1 MIRVLIF
8 LSENTQS
15 RQKLEQKFISK
26 FNEAMEDASY
36 IVVENIEDF
45 KREVQNGF
53 TFVFID
59 SVHLLNTL
67 GNVPT
72 NVLLLGSEKIDELEY
87 PNQTISIFPGITQ
100 LLNWLPAAKLSKKIR
115 LDFKGAIVEN
125 DSFLKGQITVPGSEN
140 TGIEENKSTEIKDE
154 QDPSAIAKSIDK
166 GNEKASKDKG
176 ENIATIDDHQSSNYD
191 YLKKARSLI
200 KQTYKQPQHDGN
212 KTIGVWSPLYRI
224 GVTTFV
230 INFGL
235 FLGMHKIETAVL
247 EGLNNRYHLKNY
259 LMKMSGLPTEW
270 KSYASLLH
278 NDQATN
284 LNFAIPFHN
293 VYWLPIDSKDLNY
306 GWNSDSLSAYV
317 DGVKYYDTL
326 LVDLPT
332 GELEDYTIQTL
343 DHLDEIW
350 IVVDNNLQQVL
361 AWKEYIQKV
370 LCKRKINV
378 YLIFNKKLNFSQIDR
393 TAQEMEIPILATL
406 PALYEEVDKNNF
418 ECNPLIDHEDV
429 YEKLIEPFTLLG
441 KHIMGQSFE
450 GKGYIPP
457 RNRWIRKFKSILP
470 ALKG

>member
-26 FNEAMEDASY
+26 FDEAMDNASY
-36 IVVENIEDF
+36 NVVETIEDF
-45 KREVQNGF
+45 KKELQDGF

-59 SVHLLNTL
+59 SVHLLNAL
-67 GNVPT
+67 GNVQT
-72 NVLLLGSEKIDELEY
+72 NVLLLGSEKIDEAEF

-100 LLNWLPAAKLSKKIR
+100 LLNWLPVAKLSKKIR
-115 LDFKGAIVEN
+115 LDFNGPIVEN
-125 DSFLKGQITVPGSEN
+125 DTSHKGLVTDPGAEK
-140 TGIEENKSTEIKDE
+140 TRIEETNSTEKKDD
-154 QDPSAIAKSIDK
+154 QDPSTIAKPIDK
-166 GNEKASKDKG
+166 KSEKTSKTKE
-176 ENIATIDDHQSSNYD
+176 ENIDTTGEHHSSNYD

-200 KQTYKQPQHDGN
+200 KQTYKQPHHDGN

-230 INFGL
+230 INFGM

-247 EGLNNRYHLKNY
+247 EGLNNRYQLKNY

-306 GWNSDSLSAYV
+306 DWNSDSLSAYV

-370 LCKRKINV
+370 FCTRKINV

-418 ECNPLIDHEDV
+418 ECNPLVDHEDV

-457 RNRWIRKFKSILP
+457 RNRWIRKFKSFIS